1 MGFFKKIFRGVK
13 KVFKKIGR
21 GIKKVAMGIGKFM
34 NKIGIVGQIALM
46 FIPIPGLGQILS
58 SLGGWAARALTM
70 MGPIGTSI
78 LKGAQFVIGA
88 AGKFVTGAKNI
99 FGTITGGIKTFF
111 GEFTKTAL
119 NKIGFDP
126 VKFGFKSATEGG
138 KLARWLETG
147 KGTFGE
153 AWGVVQENIV
163 TNAGKI
169 LDPWRSN
176 IMATSETTLKELSDS
191 SYHSI
196 DDLKKMN
203 PQITDWKDL
212 DNKLIN
218 LDPDFIPRQMIPQG
232 GWKAP
237 VTTQEQYEEF
247 WKTTASNI
255 ESQAVSE
262 LGSPKSILS
271 QYKQDPISGP
281 MTLRSAEDF
290 QKVMESATPSV
301 PVEDTGF
308 FNIPSAGEVV
318 GEFGKELLRSTA
330 MDTAKSWIAGDPP
343 EAPARGYIP
352 DILPAATTGR
362 TAPLQFDFS
371 MPSGW
376 TDGYGRDSAGMYDGR
391 NTYAAYMK
399 SMMGTT

>member
-1 MGFFKKIFRGVK
+1 MGFFKKIFRGIK

-34 NKIGIVGQIALM
+34 DKIGIVGQIALM
-46 FIPIPGLGQILS
+46 FIPIPGLGQLLS
-58 SLGGWAARALTM
+58 TMGGWAAKALSV
-70 MGPIGTSI
+70 MGPIGASI

-126 VKFGFKSATEGG
+126 TKFGFKSATQGG
-138 KLARWLETG
+138 TFDSWLKTG

-153 AWGVVQENIV
+153 AWEVVQDNIV

-169 LDPWRSN
+169 LDPWKAS
-176 IMATSETTLKELSDS
+176 IDATSKTTLEGLSDS
-191 SYHSI
+191 SYKSV
-196 DDLKKMN
+196 DDIREMN
-203 PQITDWKDL
+203 PNIRDWDNITGQK
-212 DNKLIN
+212 IN
-218 LDPDFIPRQMIPQG
+218 LDMDNIEPFRGFTPLAEGESMLAPKFTDPTHPDFRDE
-232 GWKAP
+232 GWYGKPLEGFKDDKFKAGRVLGE
-237 VTTQEQYEEF
+237 VT
-247 WKTTASNI
+247 
-255 ESQAVSE
+255 
-262 LGSPKSILS
+262 
-271 QYKQDPISGP
+271 
-281 MTLRSAEDF
+281 
-290 QKVMESATPSV
+290 
-301 PVEDTGF
+301 DTDKGF
-308 FNIPSAGEVV
+308 FNIPKAGDVV
-318 GEFGKELLRSTA
+318 KEFGKELAISTA
-330 MDTAKSWIAGDPP
+330 MDAAKSWIAGDPP
-343 EAPARGYIP
+343 EAPSMGYIP

-376 TDGYGRDSAGMYDGR
+376 TDGYGRDPAGMYDGR